1 MHERI
6 GGSLALSRGHWP
18 QWRAP
23 QFNGILLIFMIFQ
36 GFRTGQI
43 EFIEIMIYVEF
54 TLAPQKKMFLRCQR
68 KFNVNHCMFHC
79 VRGSRSRLTDSLFII
94 QLILTPES
102 FSISKTAPPGIWCVG
117 YGRGPKWRNTLLFSD
132 SGRALSRKNSRPLLS
147 ITANTRWKSYW
158 RCLAWCLAWDCAE
171 H

>member
-43 EFIEIMIYVEF
+43 
-54 TLAPQKKMFLRCQR
+54 

-79 VRGSRSRLTDSLFII
+79 VRGSRSRLTDYLFII

-147 ITANTRWKSYW
+147 ITANKRWKSYW
-158 RCLAWCLAWDCAE
+158 RCFAWCLAWDCVE